1 MTTTISLIGAGSMAE
16 ALIAGW
22 TNPANGGR
30 YHHHIKV
37 SNRSNDQRLN
47 YLAHTYPV
55 ETTRDPVSL
64 IQQSDI
70 IILACKPKDWQE
82 ALEPYKDHFTPE
94 HTLVSV
100 MAGIPTADFEAFF
113 PFSMPVIRTI
123 PNTSAVVNESMTPFA
138 TGKHLTDDK
147 LQTFREL
154 FLDVGEIEQV
164 NEEQMDAMTALT
176 GTGPAYI
183 YYLMESMEKAAID
196 EGVEP
201 ELARKLVSQ
210 TLLGAGIRVKSEDIP
225 PKILYEQIMSPG
237 GTTEAGFRVLE
248 QKQVQPS
255 IMACI
260 SAACSRSRELGSI
273 LSPNDSTASTASKP
287 DQK

>member
-30 YHHHIKV
+30 YHHQIKV

-47 YLAHTYPV
+47 YMSHTYPV
-55 ETTRDPVSL
+55 ETTRDPERL
-64 IQQSDI
+64 IQQSNM

-82 ALEPYKDHFTPE
+82 ALEPYQDYFTPE

-100 MAGIPTADFEAFF
+100 MAGISTADFEAFF
-113 PFSMPVIRTI
+113 PFSLPVIRTI

-138 TGKHLTDDK
+138 AGKHLTDEK
-147 LQTFREL
+147 LQAFREL

-164 NEEQMDAMTALT
+164 DEQQMDAMTALT

-183 YYLMESMEKAAID
+183 YYLMESMEKAAVD
-196 EGVEP
+196 EGVDP
-201 ELARKLVSQ
+201 ALARRLVSQ

-260 SAACSRSRELGSI
+260 SAACTRSRELGST
-273 LSPNDSTASTASKP
+273 LSPSDTAPSSETKP
-287 DQK
+287 KQN